1 MKIVLIV
8 VVILGLIGA
17 LSYGQEI
24 MLRLKGTPIYEVE
37 EATTVTYSNLPQE
50 TKVALSKE
58 DTRLILDLEFEFQRE
73 MGITGEKPKKEI
85 KDYTSEAI
93 QFITQESKKKGKIFT
108 SQQINDVLKA
118 EEVYLE
124 KLGVLKRNK

>member
-1 MKIVLIV
+1 MKVVLIV

-24 MLRLKGTPIYEVE
+24 MLRLKGTPVYEVE
-37 EATTVTYSNLPQE
+37 EATSITYRNLAQE
-50 TKVALSKE
+50 TKTALSKE

-73 MGITGEKPKKEI
+73 MGITGERPKKEI

-93 QFITQESKKKGKIFT
+93 QFITQEAKKKGKNFT
-108 SQQINDVLKA
+108 SQQIADVLKA

-124 KLGVLKRNK
+124 KLGVLKKK

>member
-37 EATTVTYSNLPQE
+37 EATSVTYSNLAQE
-50 TKVALSKE
+50 TKTALSKE
-58 DTRLILDLEFEFQRE
+58 DVRLILDLEFEFQRE
-73 MGITGEKPKKEI
+73 MGITGEKPKREI
-85 KDYTSEAI
+85 KDYTGEATE
-93 QFITQESKKKGKIFT
+93 FIIQESKKKGKNFT
-108 SQQINDVLKA
+108 SQQIEDVLKA
-118 EEVYLE
+118 EDVYLK
-124 KLGVLKRNK
+124 KLGVLKK

>member
-1 MKIVLIV
+1 MKVVLIV
-8 VVILGLIGA
+8 VIIFGLIGA

-24 MLRLKGTPIYEVE
+24 MLRLKGTPIYDIE
-37 EATTVTYSNLPQE
+37 EATPITYNNLAPN
-50 TKVALSKE
+50 TKTALSRE
-58 DTRLILDLEFEFQRE
+58 DVRLILDQEFEFQRE

-93 QFITQESKKKGKIFT
+93 QFIAQESKKKGKNFT
-108 SQQINDVLKA
+108 NQQIDDVLKA

-124 KLGVLKRNK
+124 KLGVLKKK

>member
-1 MKIVLIV
+1 MKTVLIV

-24 MLRLKGTPIYEVE
+24 ILRLKGTPIYEVE
-37 EATTVTYSNLPQE
+37 EATSVTYSNLAQE
-50 TKVALSKE
+50 TKNSLSK
-58 DTRLILDLEFEFQRE
+58 DDVRLILDLEFEFQRE

-85 KDYTSEAI
+85 KDYVSEATAFVI
-93 QFITQESKKKGKIFT
+93 QESKKKGKNFT
-108 SQQINDVLKA
+108 HKQIDDVLKA

-124 KLGVLKRNK
+124 KLGVLKKQ

>member
-24 MLRLKGTPIYEVE
+24 ILRLKGTPIYEVE
-37 EATTVTYSNLPQE
+37 EATSVTYSNLSQE
-50 TKVALSKE
+50 TKTALSKE

-85 KDYTSEAI
+85 KDYTGEAI
-93 QFITQESKKKGKIFT
+93 EFITQESKKKGKDFT
-108 SQQINDVLKA
+108 SKQIDDVLKA
-118 EEVYLE
+118 EEVYLK
-124 KLGVLKRNK
+124 KLGVLQEK